1 MKNYSVEIT
10 ETLQKIIDVE
20 ADSPDDAIEKVRKQY
35 RNQEIVLYGSDYVDT
50 DISLYC
56 NS

>member
-10 ETLQKIIDVE
+10 ETLQRVIDVD

-35 RNQEIVLYGSDYVDT
+35 LNQEIVLDSSDYVDT